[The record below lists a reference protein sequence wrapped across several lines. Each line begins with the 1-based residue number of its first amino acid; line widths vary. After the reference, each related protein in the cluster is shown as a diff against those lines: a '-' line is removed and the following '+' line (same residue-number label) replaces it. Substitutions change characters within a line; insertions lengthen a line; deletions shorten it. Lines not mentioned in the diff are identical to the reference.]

1 MLNFEYKNPTK
12 IIFGKNQIEKLASE
26 IPTDA
31 KVLMLYGGGSIKKNG
46 IYDQVTKALNSHT
59 VLEFGGIEA
68 NPKYHTLLKAL
79 DVIKKENITFLLAV
93 GGGSV
98 IDGTKFLS
106 SAALYDG
113 DNPWNILKKEIRTE
127 VGMPFGTVLT
137 LPATGSEMNS
147 GAVVSNEETKEKLGM
162 GGPGLFPQFSIL
174 DPEVIKSIPSRQIAN
189 GITDA
194 FTHVLEQYITYPA
207 GALLQDRIAEG
218 ILQTLVE
225 IAPKITKDTS
235 DYEAAGDFMWSC
247 TMALNGLI
255 QKGVPTDWATHG
267 IGHELTAAFEIDHA
281 RTLAIIGP
289 NLYRFKLENKK
300 EKLAQYGERIWGIT
314 SGTIEEKATK
324 AIDKTVD
331 FFHELGIKTK
341 LSEYTEDYKGTAQM
355 IKSRFEE
362 RGWSGI
368 GERKDITPADVEKII
383 EMSY

>member
-1 MLNFEYKNPTK
+1 MLNFDYKNPTK
-12 IIFGKNQIEKLASE
+12 VLFGKNQIEKIATE
-26 IPTDA
+26 IPADA

-46 IYDQVTKALNSHT
+46 IYDQVSKALSNHT

-106 SAALYDG
+106 SAALYEG
-113 DNPWNILKKEIRTE
+113 DNPWDILKKTIRTE

-162 GGPGLFPQFSIL
+162 GGPGLFPQFSVL
-174 DPEVIKSIPSRQIAN
+174 DPEVIRSIPPRQIAN
-189 GITDA
+189 GIMDS

-207 GALLQDRIAEG
+207 GAFLQDRIAEG

-225 IAPKITKDTS
+225 IAPRITKDTS
-235 DYEAAGDFMWSC
+235 DYEAASNFMWCC

-289 NLYRFKLENKK
+289 NLYRYKLDNKK
-300 EKLAQYGERIWGIT
+300 EKLAQYGERVWGIT
-314 SGTIEEKATK
+314 SGTLEEKATT
-324 AIDKTVD
+324 AIDKTVE
-331 FFHELGIKTK
+331 FMHSVGIDTK
-341 LSEYTEDYKGTAQM
+341 LSDYTKDYEGFAQK
-355 IKSRFEE
+355 IKSRFDE
-362 RGWSGI
+362 RGWLAM
-368 GERKDITPADVEKII
+368 GERKDITPSDVEKII

>member
-1 MLNFEYKNPTK
+1 MLNFDYKNPTK
-12 IIFGKNQIEKLASE
+12 IIFGKGQIEQLTKE
-26 IPTDA
+26 IPADA
-31 KVLMLYGGGSIKKNG
+31 KVLMLYGGGSIRKNG
-46 IYDQVTKALNSHT
+46 IYDQVTKALSNHT

-106 SAALYDG
+106 SAALYEG
-113 DNPWNILKKEIRTE
+113 DNPWDILKKAIRTE

-162 GGPGLFPQFSIL
+162 GGPGLFPQFSVL
-174 DPEVIKSIPSRQIAN
+174 DPEVVQSIPPRQKAN
-189 GITDA
+189 GIMDS

-207 GALLQDRIAEG
+207 GAFLQDRIAEG

-225 IAPKITKDTS
+225 IAPRIMKDTS
-235 DYEAAGDFMWSC
+235 DYEAASNFMWCC

-281 RTLAIIGP
+281 RTLSIIGP
-289 NLYRFKLENKK
+289 NLYRYKLDNKK
-300 EKLAQYGERIWGIT
+300 EKLAQYGERVWGIS
-314 SGTIEEKATK
+314 SGTLEEKATA
-324 AIDKTVD
+324 AIDKTVE
-331 FFHELGIKTK
+331 FMHSLGIDTK
-341 LSEYTEDYKGTAQM
+341 LSDYTKDYDGFAQK
-355 IKSRFEE
+355 IKTRFEE
-362 RGWSGI
+362 RGWVAM
-368 GERKDITPADVEKII
+368 GERKDITPSDVEKII